1 MDYLSLIPISL
12 FFILFFVT
20 LLEYLTGA
28 EREGLKFFIFLA
40 IFILLVS
47 FIFSLEFSKNLT
59 QKFVEMLAGVV
70 SAFK

>member
-1 MDYLSLIPISL
+1 MNYLTFIPIFL

-28 EREGLKFFIFLA
+28 EREGIKFFLFLFIFLLLISLFFPLKFFQFL
-40 IFILLVS
+40 S
-47 FIFSLEFSKNLT
+47 
-59 QKFVEMLAGVV
+59 QKISDLIAGVV

>member
-1 MDYLSLIPISL
+1 MNYLTFIPIFL

-20 LLEYLTGA
+20 LIEYLTGA
-28 EREGLKFFIFLA
+28 EKEGLKIFFFFIIL
-40 IFILLVS
+40 ILLIS
-47 FIFSLEFSKNLT
+47 FLSSLEFSKNLA

>member
-28 EREGLKFFIFLA
+28 EKECLKFFIFLI

-47 FIFSLEFSKNLT
+47 FIFSLEFSKNLAK
-59 QKFVEMLAGVV
+59 KFVEMLAGVV

>member
-1 MDYLSLIPISL
+1 MNYLTFIPIFL

-20 LLEYLTGA
+20 LIEYLTGA
-28 EREGLKFFIFLA
+28 EKEGLKFFFFFIIL
-40 IFILLVS
+40 ILLIS
-47 FIFSLEFSKNLT
+47 FLSSLEFSKNLA